1 MIPSRGRFLIVA
13 LCASLLPVLPAS
25 ATAAGATLDS
35 ARPPVACSGGVCVTH
50 FQAQISGTQ
59 DTSWKLPYQRG
70 GAADCYHV
78 PYVSG
83 EGSQQIRF
91 AGSGLV
97 EATRVGHNAPT
108 FSYLHRG
115 RTRPG
120 IREGHAGINRVGHRV
135 LHVENGPCGPSH
147 EPDHDAFS
155 ECGSQSHH
163 WTYQLESPQRN
174 RVALS
179 GDEALGSLASGAT
192 FAYCPLMS
200 TGITGIGDLG
210 SLYDGFSEQLPAGD
224 LFNAEFGKII
234 LLGHHDFAGPPQ
246 AYSGL
251 TGKTRIRW
259 TVSLTRVAHR
269 RFPIAR

>member
-1 MIPSRGRFLIVA
+1 MIRSRSRFLIVA
-13 LCASLLPVLPAS
+13 LCASLLPAS
-25 ATAAGATLDS
+25 ASAAGTTRDS
-35 ARPPVACSGGVCVTH
+35 ARPAVACSGGVCVTH

-59 DTSWKLPYQRG
+59 STSWKLPYQRA

-83 EGSQQIRF
+83 EGNQKIRF

-97 EATRVGHNAPT
+97 EARRVGHNAPT
-108 FSYLHRG
+108 FSYLYRG
-115 RTRPG
+115 RTRSG
-120 IREGHAGINRVGHRV
+120 IGEGHAGIDRGGHRV
-135 LHVENGPCGPSH
+135 RHVENGPCGPSH
-147 EPDHDAFS
+147 DPDYDSFS
-155 ECGSQSHH
+155 ECGSQARH

-192 FAYCPLMS
+192 FAFCPLMS
-200 TGITGIGDLG
+200 TGISGVGDLG
-210 SLYDGFSEQLPAGD
+210 YLYDGFSEQLPARD
-224 LFNAEFGKII
+224 LFNPEFGKLI
-234 LLGHHDFAGPPQ
+234 LLGRRDFADPSPSYLGI
-246 AYSGL
+246 